1 MFVPLPGR
9 LPVTLEPGCVG
20 TRVAGQYR
28 DDHRMRGIVRVIPA
42 TDRM

>member
-1 MFVPLPGR
+1 MSVPRPGR
-9 LPVTLEPGCVG
+9 FPVTLEPGCVSPG
-20 TRVAGQYR
+20 VTGHQ